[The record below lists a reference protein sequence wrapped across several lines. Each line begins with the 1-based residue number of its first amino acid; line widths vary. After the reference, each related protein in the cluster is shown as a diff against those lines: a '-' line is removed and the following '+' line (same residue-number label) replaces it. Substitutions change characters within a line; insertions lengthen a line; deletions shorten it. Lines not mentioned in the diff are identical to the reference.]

1 MGAKQQSANLA
12 RWPARATIAMR
23 QGAQPLHEGSAAARN
38 PTHRSPAACQG
49 RPCLRASLPA
59 HNLITTPHA
68 HLQVISSCGPRGLCD
83 PPSVTTMDKTFS
95 APAAAPLAA
104 AYRKTQ
110 KETAATLYNF
120 FRVFPYLIQR
130 HEGR

>member
-1 MGAKQQSANLA
+1 MHNLCTRGLPPPVTQPTGLPPLA
-12 RWPARATIAMR
+12 RA
-23 QGAQPLHEGSAAARN
+23 S
-38 PTHRSPAACQG
+38 
-49 RPCLRASLPA
+49 PCLRASLPA

-83 PPSVTTMDKTFS
+83 PLSVTTKDKTSS
-95 APAAAPLAA
+95 APAVAPLAA
-104 AYRKTQ
+104 AYRKPR
-110 KETAATLYNF
+110 KRTAATLYNF